1 MKAKS
6 ICAFVENKKGDFWQI
21 ALDENQ
27 QAMVM
32 DLIGQMHDGTV
43 KVLKNKLPL
52 YYEKNKEENPQFEY

>member
-6 ICAFVENKKGDFWQI
+6 ICAFIENKKGDFWQI

-32 DLIGQMHDGTV
+32 DLIAQMHDGPI
-43 KVLKNKLPL
+43 KVVRNKLPL
-52 YYEKNKEENPQFEY
+52 HYESH